1 MIFMKREESFITNL
15 TKLYVLFILFKGPA
29 HGYDIMKEFKAA
41 TGKVLSPGQIYP
53 LLVAMQRKGFVE
65 VSVKVE
71 GKRQRKIY
79 SLTDKGKDFA
89 NNLRAKIVRVLGL

>member
-1 MIFMKREESFITNL
+1 MKREESFITNL
-15 TKLYVLFILFKGPA
+15 TKLYVLFILSKGPA

-53 LLVAMQRKGFVE
+53 LLSAMQRKGFVE
-65 VSVKVE
+65 MATKVE

-79 SLTDKGKDFA
+79 ALNDKGKEFA
-89 NNLRAKIVRVLGL
+89 GNLRAKIVRVLGL